1 MLSND
6 NIDKWQQEGT
16 GFWFIYFQNGN
27 CLGGSK
33 IISHGRKHQT
43 LLWLIAVG
51 KNWVFNCWSR
61 KHKHGLHN
69 LQETEAVDLVICH
82 TVSGSLYH
90 NVEDMCLL
98 TWIREIWNWT
108 VSRKKISF
116 FLEHSRTDTSDHHP
130 AHTTQTTR
138 ANISYKSRRSW
149 CFAWRLHPCLRN
161 HWSRNSHFSMQ
172 NQ

>member
-1 MLSND
+1 MKEWFLTQVKLYKRRIRGLECTRVEVKSLWIPECLVKSQCEITTYFLQMLSND

-90 NVEDMCLL
+90 NVED
-98 TWIREIWNWT
+98 IGY
-108 VSRKKISF
+108 
-116 FLEHSRTDTSDHHP
+116 LELKDRQTDNKT
-130 AHTTQTTR
+130 
-138 ANISYKSRRSW
+138 
-149 CFAWRLHPCLRN
+149 
-161 HWSRNSHFSMQ
+161 
-172 NQ
+172 